1 MDPNT
6 SIGRLCLGENNRV
19 SLNDRIES
27 EIDWDTSKYRGTTKS
42 GRKREIKSF
51 TFSRMETEEVRVEK
65 NGERVV
71 TREVLVLLR
80 GGLYFVSFII
90 NPEEDDVEPGVI
102 FGRSFLRLTKGIVDF
117 GNGILTIYLDLV
129 TFNDVSDEELDAIL
143 SSIDI
148 SDLPPLDITDIP
160 PFVCNMGKSL
170 RNKSKPSK
178 IYKMRYDGEGPSLI
192 VNQPRNEEELSR
204 KQLE

>member
-1 MDPNT
+1 MELPN
-6 SIGRLCLGENNRV
+6 
-19 SLNDRIES
+19 
-27 EIDWDTSKYRGTTKS
+27 W
-42 GRKREIKSF
+42 
-51 TFSRMETEEVRVEK
+51 RVEK

-129 TFNDVSDEELDAIL
+129 TFNDVLDEELDAIL
-143 SSIDI
+143 SNIDI

-192 VNQPRNEEELSR
+192 VNQPRNEEELYR